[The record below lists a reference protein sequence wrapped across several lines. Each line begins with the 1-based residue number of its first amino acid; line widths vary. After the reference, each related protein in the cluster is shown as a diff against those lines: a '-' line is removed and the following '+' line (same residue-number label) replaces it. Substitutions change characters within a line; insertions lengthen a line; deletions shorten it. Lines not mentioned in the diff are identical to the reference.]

1 MQKLRPVDAHRPD
14 AAVLADAIAALR
26 RGQLVIVPTETVYGL
41 AADDRNP
48 VALEKLFEA
57 KGRPQDKPIALLA
70 ASVDELERHGAK
82 LSPAA
87 RRLADKFWP
96 GPLTLVLA
104 SPAGWLGFRI
114 PDHPVMLALLRAWG
128 GVLAVTSANRSGE
141 PPAMTAAAALA
152 ALEPFVAFA
161 LDAGPSAGGVP
172 SSVVKVGAQGIE
184 MLRTGAISAE
194 AIQRVA
200 LESWSAGVLEK

>member
-1 MQKLRPVDAHRPD
+1 MPKLRPVDARQPD
-14 AAVLADAIAALR
+14 AAAIAEALAVL
-26 RGQLVIVPTETVYGL
+26 RGGGLVIVPTETVYGL

-70 ASVDELERHGAK
+70 AGVAELERHGAQ
-82 LSPAA
+82 LPPAA

-96 GPLTLVLA
+96 GPLTLVLKA
-104 SPAGWLGFRI
+104 PAGWLGFRI

-141 PPAMTAAAALA
+141 PPATTAAAALA
-152 ALEPFVAFA
+152 ALEPFVALA
-161 LDAGPSAGGVP
+161 LDAGPAAGGVP
-172 SSVVKVGAQGIE
+172 STVVKVDGERVEILRAGALAEEEIK
-184 MLRTGAISAE
+184 RWSGA
-194 AIQRVA
+194 
-200 LESWSAGVLEK
+200 

>member
-1 MQKLRPVDAHRPD
+1 MPKLRPVDARQPD
-14 AAVLADAIAALR
+14 AAAIADALAALR
-26 RGQLVIVPTETVYGL
+26 RGALVIVPTETVYGL

-48 VALEKLFEA
+48 AAMEALFVA

-70 ASVDELERHGAK
+70 AGVAELERHGAQ
-82 LSPAA
+82 LPPAA
-87 RRLADKFWP
+87 RRLAEKFWP

-141 PPAMTAAAALA
+141 PPATTAAAALA
-152 ALEPFVAFA
+152 VLDPFVSLA
-161 LDAGPSAGGVP
+161 LDAGPAVGGVP
-172 SSVVKVGAQGIE
+172 STVVKVDGDRVE
-184 MLRTGAISAE
+184 VLRTGAIAAE
-194 AIQRVA
+194 EIKR
-200 LESWSAGVLEK
+200 WSGVGNT